1 MFVTAAVATCV
12 VARTMPAVPIEVLK
26 FILPLGVAFNSKRRL
41 VTVVRDCNHVNRNL
55 LKSRFRME
63 GKPRWGTQ
71 P

>member
-1 MFVTAAVATCV
+1 MFVTAAVAACV
-12 VARTMPAVPIEVLK
+12 VARTMRAVPIEVLK
-26 FILPLGVAFNSKRRL
+26 FILPLGVAFNSAGKRRL
-41 VTVVRDCNHVNRNL
+41 VRDCNHVNRNL